1 MVVRHHE
8 IDFASGALVF
18 PGGSVDPGDLEL
30 AARPDRCPPIAGL
43 DAAALSCRVAAVRE
57 VFEETGMLLARAGDR
72 LVDGARRKQ
81 IDDTYRAALCR
92 GEAGF
97 ADLLEREDLTLATE
111 MLVPFAHWITPQG
124 RRKRFD
130 THFFLAVAPE
140 DQLAAHDG
148 REAVDSVWIRPQ
160 DAVAGAAAGTRKL
173 VFPTRMNLS
182 KLAMSPTAAAAIV
195 AARAAPVVTVEPELV
210 RDAEGGRTLRIPAAA
225 GYGGEL
231 FLATK
236 PPA

>member
-81 IDDTYRAALCR
+81 IDDTYRAELCR

-130 THFFLAVAPE
+130 THFFLAEAPS
-140 DQLAAHDG
+140 DQSATHDG
-148 REAVDSVWIRPQ
+148 REAVDSVWIEPL
-160 DAVAGAAAGTRKL
+160 VAITEADRGRYKL
-173 VFPTRMNLS
+173 VFPTQMNLV
-182 KLAMSPTAAAAIV
+182 KLGRSTDLASALRT
-195 AARAAPVVTVEPELV
+195 ARASKVVTVQPEV
-210 RDAEGGRTLRIPAAA
+210 IETPDGRTLRLPAEAD
-225 GYGGEL
+225 YGGEL
-231 FLATK
+231 FRPTNA
-236 PPA
+236 PAV